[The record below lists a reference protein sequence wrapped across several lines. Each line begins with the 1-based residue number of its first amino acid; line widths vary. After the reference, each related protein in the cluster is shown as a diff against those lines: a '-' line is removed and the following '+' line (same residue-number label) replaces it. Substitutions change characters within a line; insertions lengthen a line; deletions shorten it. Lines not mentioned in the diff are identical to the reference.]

1 MYPNQTP
8 TPPVPPPDY
17 LNQIA
22 PQAPKVLPFKAGP
35 RLFLII
41 GAVLVV
47 LVSGIAITL
56 NIIRSAQ
63 QAPLETLSARLTTTQ
78 TIVNDAQANLKS
90 SQLRSLNSNLAIYLT
105 NTTRDIGEPL
115 LANGI
120 NTAKLPDSVTKA
132 ESGDAIAARLED
144 ARLNAVFDRTYA
156 REMTYQLSTTLTL
169 MKQIR
174 DSTGSASLKTFLD
187 TAITNLEPTQA
198 SFASFDAASS

>member
-8 TPPVPPPDY
+8 TPPTPPPDY

-22 PQAPKVLPFKAGP
+22 PQAPRALPFKVGP
-35 RLFLII
+35 KLFIII
-41 GAVLVV
+41 GVV
-47 LVSGIAITL
+47 LVLLVSIIAITL
-56 NIIRSAQ
+56 NTVNSAQ
-63 QAPLETLSARLTTTQ
+63 QEPLQTLSARLTTTQ

-105 NTTRDIGEPL
+105 NTTRDMSEPL
-115 LANGI
+115 LNNGV
-120 NTAKLPDSVTKA
+120 NTEKLPDSVLKA
-132 ESGDAIAARLED
+132 ESGDAMSARLED

-156 REMTYQLSTTLTL
+156 REMTYQLGTTLAL

-174 DSTGSASLKTFLD
+174 NSTSSPSLKTFLD